1 MADHPDA
8 RPRERILRQGVKAA
22 SVSELIAAIL
32 GPKAEKLEVA
42 DRILRRFDG
51 NLVRMADET
60 PQSLA
65 RSIGLGPSD
74 GAQLAAVFELGRRW
88 AQFLPT
94 SNPVIQTASDV
105 ANFLMPH
112 LRGESQ
118 EVLYVLCLN
127 SKNVITNHRP
137 LFVGTLNASLIH
149 PREVFRFAVEN
160 AAASIVL
167 AHNHPSGDP
176 TPSDEDVTITRR
188 LVEAGRALEIPIL
201 DHVILG
207 DNAFH
212 SLKESGAIP

>member
-1 MADHPDA
+1 LPDHSDA

-22 SVSELIAAIL
+22 SVSELVAAIL
-32 GPKAEKLEVA
+32 GPKAEEMEVA
-42 DRILRRFDG
+42 DRLLRRFDG

-65 RSIGLGPSD
+65 RCIGLGPSQ

-88 AQFLPT
+88 AHFLPST
-94 SNPVIQTASDV
+94 NPAIQTASDV

-112 LRGESQ
+112 MRGESQ

-127 SKNVITNHRP
+127 AKNVITNHRP

-207 DNAFH
+207 ENVFH